1 VLVVRLSADS
11 PGAISFVAE
20 LRGARNQAHS
30 NYATDYFQM
39 DGRGSDGL
47 VVRGKSADYLGVAGK
62 LRYESRLKASLRGGE
77 MRVEDDRLVVRQ
89 ADEVTLRLAAAT
101 NFVSYKDVSAD
112 PAAQV
117 DAVMRAAADKPFER
131 IRAEHVR
138 EHQRLFRRVSV
149 KLGTTP

>member
-1 VLVVRLSADS
+1 
-11 PGAISFVAE
+11 
-20 LRGARNQAHS
+20 
-30 NYATDYFQM
+30 
-39 DGRGSDGL
+39 
-47 VVRGKSADYLGVAGK
+47 RGKSADYLGVAGK

-149 KLGTTP
+149 KLGTTPNAALPTDERLATFDGTNDPDLAALVFQFGRYLLISSSRPG